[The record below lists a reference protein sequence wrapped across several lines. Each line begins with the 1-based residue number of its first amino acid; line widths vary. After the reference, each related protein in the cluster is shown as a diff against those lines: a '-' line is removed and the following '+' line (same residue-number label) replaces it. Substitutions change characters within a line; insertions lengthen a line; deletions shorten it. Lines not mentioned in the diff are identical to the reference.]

1 MNKQTRKDYTFF
13 INIKGYIELLAQ
25 KNGLS
30 LIKVLKNIKKYNSFD
45 ISKLTLIIENIN
57 VVKNSVD
64 ELKRNMFIDIDRAN
78 EIITFL
84 DEFRTKIEE
93 ELKNSS
99 DEEKQIFLKRNVNK
113 RRKNYIKQGG
123 EEITWQQNEKHLPQE
138 VQEEKQINI
147 NEILKTEKARKVKLQ
162 RVEVKQKKK

>member
-1 MNKQTRKDYTFF
+1 MNKQTRKEYTLF
-13 INIKGYIELLAQ
+13 INIKEYIELLAE

-57 VVKNSVD
+57 VVKNSVN

-93 ELKNSS
+93 ELRKTSE
-99 DEEKQIFLKRNVNK
+99 EEKQIFLKRNVNK
-113 RRKNYIKQGG
+113 RRKNYLKGG
-123 EEITWQQNEKHLPQE
+123 EITWQQKKEKHLQQ
-138 VQEEKQINI
+138 VQEEKTIDINK
-147 NEILKTEKARKVKLQ
+147 ILSTEKAKRVKLQ
-162 RVEVKQKKK
+162 RVEVKPKKK

>member
-1 MNKQTRKDYTFF
+1 MNKQTKKEYTLFL
-13 INIKGYIELLAQ
+13 NIKEYIEMLAE

-30 LIKVLKNIKKYNSFD
+30 LIKVLKSIKKYTSFD
-45 ISKLTLIIENIN
+45 VSKLTLIIENLN
-57 VVKNSVD
+57 VVKNSVN

-93 ELKNSS
+93 ELRKSS

-113 RRKNYIKQGG
+113 RRKNYLKGG
-123 EEITWQQNEKHLPQE
+123 EEITWQQQKEKHLQQE
-138 VQEEKQINI
+138 VQEKTIDINK
-147 NEILKTEKARKVKLQ
+147 ILSTEKAKRVKLQ
-162 RVEVKQKKK
+162 RVEVKPKKK